1 MQSEPNEKGQDTEET
16 FSFLTETI
24 KPKTKSRKKL
34 LRQFVRMVIYG
45 LVIGVFAC
53 CSFFALKP
61 WAERVFGEEF
71 DKVTIPEDEMFLRGK
86 GTGGTTTQGQQ
97 FTEESYQKMMNTLY
111 LTAQEAKKSIVS
123 VRIKKDAEWT
133 KEQRQKESAACAA
146 GIIAA
151 DNGQELLILTDQSVC
166 DSGTEW
172 EILFSDGSSVPAVL
186 KVQDKNRGLAVFRVL
201 YGDVS
206 ENTRR
211 RTKTAEFGN
220 SNLVA
225 QGDIVIGIGSLFGY
239 EEGLGYG
246 IASSVEYHEIFADGQ
261 CGVIATDIAVA
272 QSGTGILIDQSGKVI
287 GLIRQGLFGENGSE
301 YPEVTANALGISD
314 LKSEM
319 ELMLNGKNVPYAGIR
334 GVTVT
339 KDVAEEQAIPEGL
352 YVTEV
357 ESDSPAMAS
366 GIQNGD
372 VIQEVNGE
380 TVTGISSFENVM
392 LDCAVGDLVKVQG
405 KRRGSSGYVDTEF
418 TLNIGIKK

>member
-1 MQSEPNEKGQDTEET
+1 MQCEPNEKGQDTEET

-34 LRQFVRMVIYG
+34 LRQLVRMVIYG

-272 QSGTGILIDQSGKVI
+272 QSGTGVLIDQSGKVI

>member
-1 MQSEPNEKGQDTEET
+1 MQCEPNEKGQDTEET

-34 LRQFVRMVIYG
+34 LRQLVRMVIYG

-86 GTGGTTTQGQQ
+86 GTGGTMTQGQQ

-272 QSGTGILIDQSGKVI
+272 QSGTGVLIDQSGKVI

-418 TLNIGIKK
+418 TLSIGIKK

>member
-86 GTGGTTTQGQQ
+86 GTGGTTAQGQQ

-272 QSGTGILIDQSGKVI
+272 QSGTGVLIDQSGKVI

-418 TLNIGIKK
+418 TLSIGIKK

>member
-1 MQSEPNEKGQDTEET
+1 MQCEPNEKGQDTEET

-272 QSGTGILIDQSGKVI
+272 QSGTGVLIDQSGKVI

>member
-34 LRQFVRMVIYG
+34 LRQFARMVIYG

-133 KEQRQKESAACAA
+133 EEQRQKESAACAA

-166 DSGTEW
+166 HSGTEW

-272 QSGTGILIDQSGKVI
+272 QSGTGVLVDQSGKVI

-418 TLNIGIKK
+418 TLSIGIKK

>member
-24 KPKTKSRKKL
+24 KPKAKSRKKL

-61 WAERVFGEEF
+61 WAERTFGGES
-71 DKVTIPEDEMFLRGK
+71 DKVTIPEDEKFL
-86 GTGGTTTQGQQ
+86 GGMEIGDAKTQEQQ

-111 LTAQEAKKSIVS
+111 LTAQEAKKCIVS
-123 VRIKKDAEWT
+123 VRIKKDADWT
-133 KEQRQKESAACAA
+133 EEQRQKESDACAA

-151 DNGQELLILTDQSVC
+151 DNGQELLILADQSVC
-166 DSGTEW
+166 HSRTEW
-172 EILFSDGSSVPAVL
+172 EILFSDGSSAPAVL

-201 YGDVS
+201 YGDIS

-272 QSGTGILIDQSGKVI
+272 QSGTGVLIDQSGKVI
-287 GLIRQGLFGENGSE
+287 GLIRQGLFGKNGSE

-319 ELMLNGKNVPYAGIR
+319 ELMLNGKNVPYAGMR

-339 KDVAEEQAIPEGL
+339 KDVAEEQEIPEGL

-418 TLNIGIKK
+418 TLSIGIKK

>member
-133 KEQRQKESAACAA
+133 KEQRQKEPAACAA

-272 QSGTGILIDQSGKVI
+272 QSGTGVLIDQSGKVI

-301 YPEVTANALGISD
+301 YPEVTANALSISD

-380 TVTGISSFENVM
+380 TVTGISSFENIM

-418 TLNIGIKK
+418 TLSIGIKK

>member
-24 KPKTKSRKKL
+24 KPKTKSRKRL

-166 DSGTEW
+166 DNGTEW

-272 QSGTGILIDQSGKVI
+272 QSGTGVLIDQSGKVI

-301 YPEVTANALGISD
+301 YPEVTANALSISD

-405 KRRGSSGYVDTEF
+405 KRRGSGGYVDTEF
-418 TLNIGIKK
+418 TLSIGIKK

>member
-24 KPKTKSRKKL
+24 KPKAKSRKKL

-61 WAERVFGEEF
+61 WAERTFGGES
-71 DKVTIPEDEMFLRGK
+71 DKVTIPEDEKFL
-86 GTGGTTTQGQQ
+86 GGMEIGDAKTQEQQ

-111 LTAQEAKKSIVS
+111 LTAQEAKKCIVS
-123 VRIKKDAEWT
+123 VRIKKDADWT
-133 KEQRQKESAACAA
+133 EEQRQKESDACAA

-151 DNGQELLILTDQSVC
+151 DNGQELLILADQSVC
-166 DSGTEW
+166 HSGTEW
-172 EILFSDGSSVPAVL
+172 EILFSDGSSAPAVL

-201 YGDVS
+201 YGDIS

-272 QSGTGILIDQSGKVI
+272 QSGTGVLIDQSGKVI

-319 ELMLNGKNVPYAGIR
+319 ELMLNGKNVPYAGMR

-339 KDVAEEQAIPEGL
+339 KDVAEEQEIPEGL

-418 TLNIGIKK
+418 TLSIGIKK

>member
-24 KPKTKSRKKL
+24 KPKTKSRKRL

-405 KRRGSSGYVDTEF
+405 KRRGSGGYVDTEF
-418 TLNIGIKK
+418 TLSIGIKK

>member
-166 DSGTEW
+166 DNGTEW

-272 QSGTGILIDQSGKVI
+272 QSGTGVLIDQSGKVI

-418 TLNIGIKK
+418 TLSIGIKK

>member
-133 KEQRQKESAACAA
+133 KDQRQKESAACAA

-272 QSGTGILIDQSGKVI
+272 QSGTGVLIDQSGKVI

-405 KRRGSSGYVDTEF
+405 KRRGSGGYVDTEF
-418 TLNIGIKK
+418 TLSIGIKK

>member
-34 LRQFVRMVIYG
+34 LRQFARMVIYG

-166 DSGTEW
+166 HSGTEW

-272 QSGTGILIDQSGKVI
+272 QSGTGVLIDQSGKVI

-418 TLNIGIKK
+418 TLSIGIKK

>member
-24 KPKTKSRKKL
+24 KPKAKSRKKL

-61 WAERVFGEEF
+61 WAERVFGEES
-71 DKVTIPEDEMFLRGK
+71 DKVTIPEDEMFLGGK
-86 GTGGTTTQGQQ
+86 GTGGTKTQGQQ

-123 VRIKKDAEWT
+123 VRIKKDADWT
-133 KEQRQKESAACAA
+133 EEQRQKESDACAA

-151 DNGQELLILTDQSVC
+151 DNGQELLILADQSVC
-166 DSGTEW
+166 HSGTEW
-172 EILFSDGSSVPAVL
+172 EILFSDGSSAPAVL

-201 YGDVS
+201 YGDIS

-272 QSGTGILIDQSGKVI
+272 QSGTGVLIDQSGKVI
-287 GLIRQGLFGENGSE
+287 GLIRQGLFGKNGSE
-301 YPEVTANALGISD
+301 YQEVTANALGISD

-319 ELMLNGKNVPYAGIR
+319 ELMLNGKNVPYAGMR

-339 KDVAEEQAIPEGL
+339 KDVAEEQEIPEGL

-418 TLNIGIKK
+418 TLSIGIKK

>member
-133 KEQRQKESAACAA
+133 EEQSQKESAACAA

-166 DSGTEW
+166 HSGTEW

-418 TLNIGIKK
+418 TLSIGIKK

>member
-133 KEQRQKESAACAA
+133 KDQRQKESAACAA

-272 QSGTGILIDQSGKVI
+272 QSGTGVLIDQSGKVI

-357 ESDSPAMAS
+357 ESDS
-366 GIQNGD
+366 D
-372 VIQEVNGE
+372 VYKRQVLMTLIC
-380 TVTGISSFENVM
+380 SSW
-392 LDCAVGDLVKVQG
+392 A
-405 KRRGSSGYVDTEF
+405 
-418 TLNIGIKK
+418 

>member
-133 KEQRQKESAACAA
+133 KDQRQKESAACAA

-272 QSGTGILIDQSGKVI
+272 QSGTGVLIDQSGKVI

>member
-1 MQSEPNEKGQDTEET
+1 MQSEPNEKAQDTEET

-34 LRQFVRMVIYG
+34 LPQAVRMAVYG

-61 WAERVFGEEF
+61 WAERTFGGGS
-71 DKVTIPEDEMFLRGK
+71 DKVTIPEDEMFLGEK
-86 GTGGTTTQGQQ
+86 GMEDTKPQGQQ
-97 FTEESYQKMMNTLY
+97 LTEESYQQMMNTLY
-111 LTAQEAKKSIVS
+111 LTAQEAKKCIVS
-123 VRIKKDAEWT
+123 VRIKKDADWT
-133 KEQRQKESAACAA
+133 EEQKQKESGACTA
-146 GIIAA
+146 GVIAA

-166 DSGTEW
+166 HSGTEW
-172 EILFSDGSSVPAVL
+172 EILFSDGSSAPAAL

-206 ENTRR
+206 ENTRSR
-211 RTKTAEFGN
+211 IKTAEFGN
-220 SNLVA
+220 SNLVV
-225 QGDIVIGIGSLFGY
+225 QGDIVIGIGNLFGY

-261 CGVIATDIAVA
+261 CGVIATDIAVV
-272 QSGTGILIDQSGKVI
+272 QSGTGVLIDQSGKVI
-287 GLIRQGLFGENGSE
+287 GLIRQGLLGESSPE
-301 YPEVTANALGISD
+301 HPEVTANALSISE

-319 ELMLNGKNVPYAGIR
+319 ELMLNGENVPYAGVR

-339 KDVAEEQAIPEGL
+339 KDVAQEQAIPEGL

-372 VIQEVNGE
+372 VIQAINGE
-380 TVTGISSFENVM
+380 PVTGIGSFENVM

-405 KRRGSSGYVDTEF
+405 KRRGSNGYVDAEF
-418 TLNIGIKK
+418 TLSIGIKK

>member
-166 DSGTEW
+166 HSGTEW

-301 YPEVTANALGISD
+301 YPEVTANAIGISD

-418 TLNIGIKK
+418 TLSIGIKK

>member
-34 LRQFVRMVIYG
+34 LRQLVRMVIYG

-206 ENTRR
+206 EDTRR

-272 QSGTGILIDQSGKVI
+272 QSGTGVLIDQSGKVI

-301 YPEVTANALGISD
+301 YPEVTANAIGISD

-418 TLNIGIKK
+418 TLSIGIKK

>member
-272 QSGTGILIDQSGKVI
+272 QSGTGVLIDQSGKVI

>member
-272 QSGTGILIDQSGKVI
+272 QSGTGVLIDQSGKVI
-287 GLIRQGLFGENGSE
+287 GLIRQGLFGENDSE
-301 YPEVTANALGISD
+301 YPEVTANALSISD

-418 TLNIGIKK
+418 TLSIGIKK

>member
-34 LRQFVRMVIYG
+34 LRQFARMVIYG

-166 DSGTEW
+166 HSGTEW

-272 QSGTGILIDQSGKVI
+272 QSGTGVLIDQSGKVI

-319 ELMLNGKNVPYAGIR
+319 ELMLNGKNVPYVGIR

-418 TLNIGIKK
+418 TLSIGIKK

>member
-24 KPKTKSRKKL
+24 KPKTKSRKRL

-272 QSGTGILIDQSGKVI
+272 QSGTGVLIDQSGKVI

-301 YPEVTANALGISD
+301 YPEVTANALSISD

-405 KRRGSSGYVDTEF
+405 KRRGSGGYVDTEF
-418 TLNIGIKK
+418 TLSIGIKK

>member
-34 LRQFVRMVIYG
+34 LRQFARMVIYG

-86 GTGGTTTQGQQ
+86 GTGGTTAQGQQ

-151 DNGQELLILTDQSVC
+151 DNGQELLFLTDQSVC

-357 ESDSPAMAS
+357 ESDSPAMTS

-418 TLNIGIKK
+418 TLSIGIKK

>member
-1 MQSEPNEKGQDTEET
+1 MQCEPNEKGQDTEET

-34 LRQFVRMVIYG
+34 LRQLVRMVIYG

-272 QSGTGILIDQSGKVI
+272 QSGTGVLIDQSGKVI

-301 YPEVTANALGISD
+301 YPEVTANAIGISD

-418 TLNIGIKK
+418 TLSIGIKK

>member
-34 LRQFVRMVIYG
+34 LRQFARMVIYG

-86 GTGGTTTQGQQ
+86 GTGGTTAQGQQ

-357 ESDSPAMAS
+357 ESDSPAMTS

-418 TLNIGIKK
+418 TLSIGIKK

>member
-24 KPKTKSRKKL
+24 KPKAKSRKKL

-61 WAERVFGEEF
+61 WAERTFGGES
-71 DKVTIPEDEMFLRGK
+71 DKVTIPEDEKFL
-86 GTGGTTTQGQQ
+86 GGMEIGDAKTQEQQ

-111 LTAQEAKKSIVS
+111 LTAQEAKKCIVS
-123 VRIKKDAEWT
+123 VRIKKDADWT
-133 KEQRQKESAACAA
+133 EEQRQKESDACAA

-151 DNGQELLILTDQSVC
+151 DNGQELLILADQSVC
-166 DSGTEW
+166 HSGTEW
-172 EILFSDGSSVPAVL
+172 EILFSDGSSAPAVL

-201 YGDVS
+201 YGDIS

-272 QSGTGILIDQSGKVI
+272 QSGTGVLIDQSGKVI
-287 GLIRQGLFGENGSE
+287 GLIRQGLFGKNGSE

-319 ELMLNGKNVPYAGIR
+319 ELMLNGKNVPYAGMR

-339 KDVAEEQAIPEGL
+339 KDVAEEQEIPEGL

-405 KRRGSSGYVDTEF
+405 KRRGSSGYVDTKF
-418 TLNIGIKK
+418 TLSIGIKK

>member
-272 QSGTGILIDQSGKVI
+272 QSGTGVLIDQSGKVI

-301 YPEVTANALGISD
+301 YPEVTANALSISD

-418 TLNIGIKK
+418 TLSIGIKK

>member
-1 MQSEPNEKGQDTEET
+1 MQCEPNEKGQDTEET

-34 LRQFVRMVIYG
+34 LRQFARVVIYG

-272 QSGTGILIDQSGKVI
+272 QSGTGVLIDQSGKVI

-319 ELMLNGKNVPYAGIR
+319 ELMLNGKNVPYVGIR

-418 TLNIGIKK
+418 TLSIGIKK

>member
-1 MQSEPNEKGQDTEET
+1 MQSEPNEKGLDTEET

-34 LRQFVRMVIYG
+34 LRQFARMVIYG

-133 KEQRQKESAACAA
+133 EEQRQKESAACAA

-166 DSGTEW
+166 HSGTEW

-272 QSGTGILIDQSGKVI
+272 QSGTGVLVDQSGKVI
-287 GLIRQGLFGENGSE
+287 GLIRQGLFGENASE

-418 TLNIGIKK
+418 TLSIGIKK

>member
-34 LRQFVRMVIYG
+34 LRQFARMVIYG

-272 QSGTGILIDQSGKVI
+272 QSGTGVLIDQSGKVI

-418 TLNIGIKK
+418 TLSIGIKK

>member
-34 LRQFVRMVIYG
+34 LRQFARMVIYG

-86 GTGGTTTQGQQ
+86 GTGGTTAQGQQ

-272 QSGTGILIDQSGKVI
+272 QSGTGVLVDQSGKVI
-287 GLIRQGLFGENGSE
+287 GLIRQGLFGENASE

-418 TLNIGIKK
+418 TLSIGIKK

>member
-166 DSGTEW
+166 HSGTEW

-272 QSGTGILIDQSGKVI
+272 QSGTGVLIDQSGKVI

-418 TLNIGIKK
+418 TLSIGIKK

>member
-272 QSGTGILIDQSGKVI
+272 QSGTGVLIDQSGKVI

-301 YPEVTANALGISD
+301 YPEVTANALSISD

-319 ELMLNGKNVPYAGIR
+319 ELMLNGKNVPYAGMR

-339 KDVAEEQAIPEGL
+339 KEVAEEQAIPEGL

-418 TLNIGIKK
+418 TLSIGIKK

>member
-34 LRQFVRMVIYG
+34 LRQLVRMVIYG

-272 QSGTGILIDQSGKVI
+272 QSGTGVLIDQSGKVI

-301 YPEVTANALGISD
+301 YPEVTANAIGISD

>member
-1 MQSEPNEKGQDTEET
+1 
-16 FSFLTETI
+16 
-24 KPKTKSRKKL
+24 
-34 LRQFVRMVIYG
+34 
-45 LVIGVFAC
+45 
-53 CSFFALKP
+53 
-61 WAERVFGEEF
+61 
-71 DKVTIPEDEMFLRGK
+71 
-86 GTGGTTTQGQQ
+86 
-97 FTEESYQKMMNTLY
+97 MMNTLY

-166 DSGTEW
+166 HSGTEW

-272 QSGTGILIDQSGKVI
+272 QSGTGVLIDQSGKVI

>member
-272 QSGTGILIDQSGKVI
+272 QSGTGVLIDQSGKVI

-418 TLNIGIKK
+418 TLSIGIKK

>member
-34 LRQFVRMVIYG
+34 LRQLVRMVIYG

-272 QSGTGILIDQSGKVI
+272 QSGTGVLIDQSGKVI